1 MLPLTQDEIA
11 AAAQVIKEGHR
22 AVWEAIATRAVYST
36 HSGRAWQNSRTFETR
51 QQKFEH
57 DIIASLAST
66 QFARQIA
73 EDRSA
78 LTDLIDG
85 LVEEARKSAAEIAA
99 ARRVATDEELDLAIL
114 ALKEAGPD
122 IWDRIKRLVLL
133 GPEGDFTDE
142 FYELFDIK
150 ESVFNGLPFF
160 TDDDRKRGIPT
171 KILAPIVNK
180 IALAEAIQDRDLAK
194 KMQVRDLGK

>member
-22 AVWEAIATRAVYST
+22 AVWEAIATRAVYSA
-36 HSGRAWQNSRTFETR
+36 HSGRAWRNSRTFETR
-51 QQKFEH
+51 QQEFEH

-73 EDRSA
+73 EDRPA
-78 LTDLIDG
+78 LNDLIDG

-99 ARRVATDEELDLAIL
+99 ARRVATDEELDLAIS
-114 ALKEAGPD
+114 ALKEVGPD
-122 IWDRIKRLVLL
+122 VWDRIKRLVLR

-150 ESVFNGLPFF
+150 VSVFNGLPFF

-171 KILAPIVNK
+171 KILASSVNK
-180 IALAEAIQDRDLAK
+180 IALGEAMRD
-194 KMQVRDLGK
+194 RDLGKNKNNSD